1 MATNRKQALGKG
13 LSALLSGGGNEE
25 AVLEHKQPVSTSATS
40 GAVAMVPVSQI
51 EANPFQPRNE
61 FEQEALQEL
70 ADSIRVLGIIQP
82 VTLRK
87 SGDQKYQLISGER
100 RFRASQL
107 AGLTEIPAYIR
118 SADDQAML
126 EMALVENIQREDLNA
141 IEVAFSYQRLID
153 ECNLTQEQL
162 SQRVAKKRSTITNY
176 LRLLKL
182 PAEIQ
187 SGIKEGKIS
196 MGHARAVIN
205 VGDEKLQLKI
215 YKQILEQDLSVR
227 QVEELARKIGEEK
240 KEPKLTAAPKKA
252 VFDEN
257 KIASFKLYG
266 DKLSAILNRPITIQ
280 QGKDGGGSIV
290 IDFDTEDQL
299 EKIIEF
305 FDR

>member
-1 MATNRKQALGKG
+1 MTTKRQALGRG
-13 LSALLSGGGNEE
+13 LGALLSGAGEEVAEPSLQPKGN
-25 AVLEHKQPVSTSATS
+25 VVSGS
-40 GAVAMVPVSQI
+40 VAMIRVGEI
-51 EANPFQPRNE
+51 ETNPFQPRNE
-61 FEQEALQEL
+61 FEQEALEEL
-70 ADSIRVLGIIQP
+70 AESIRVLGIIQP
-82 VTLRK
+82 VTLRQL
-87 SGDQKYQLISGER
+87 GDNKYQLISGER

-118 SADDQAML
+118 TADDQAML

-153 ECNLTQEQL
+153 ECKLTQEQL

-182 PAEIQ
+182 PAQIQ

-196 MGHARAVIN
+196 MGHARALIN
-205 VGDEKLQLKI
+205 AGDEKLQLQI
-215 YKQILEQDLSVR
+215 YGQIVDEDFSVR
-227 QVEELARKIGEEK
+227 QVEDLVRKQNEEK
-240 KEPKLTAAPKKA
+240 KEKRPAAVKEEKLPL
-252 VFDEN
+252 DEN

-266 DKLSAILNRPITIQ
+266 DKLSSILNRPITIQ
-280 QGKDGGGSIV
+280 QGKDGRGNIL
-290 IDFDTEDQL
+290 IEFETEDQL